1 MSIKSFLGKQLA
13 KLIVLQTQ
21 KWSGDPVETQKKVF
35 NYLIREAKDTAFGRD
50 HYFSSIKSYE
60 DFKAKVPIRDYEGL
74 KDYVERIQNGEINVL
89 WKGLPLFFAK
99 TSGTTS
105 GAKYIPLTKVSLA
118 CQIKAAR
125 NALFHY
131 VATSG
136 NYQFIDGKMIFLQGS
151 PKLNKA
157 SKVPSGRL
165 SGIVANYVPSY
176 LQSNRLPSFKTNCI
190 EDWEQKVEAII
201 DETLSEDMRLI
212 SGIPSWVQMYFERL
226 QKRTGKNIAELFPN
240 FSLFVFG
247 GVNFAP
253 YRKKFKKLIGK
264 NVDSLELYPASEGFI
279 AFQDTQSEKGL
290 LLLLDY
296 GIFYEFI
303 PVNEFYDSKP
313 TRISLKDV
321 KMDVHY
327 VLILNTNAGLWGYNI
342 GDTIEFTSL
351 NPYRIIVTGR
361 IKHFTSAFGEHVIA
375 KEVEQAMKIA
385 IEAFPEV
392 EITEFTVAPQIEPD
406 VGLPHH
412 EWFVEF
418 VNPPNDIN
426 KFSMFIDKKL
436 QLQNVYYKDLIQG
449 KVLRPLVI
457 SVLEKNAFNTYMKSQ
472 GKLGGQ
478 NKPPRLANDRSVAN
492 VLQGFK
498 RS

>member
-1 MSIKSFLGKQLA
+1 
-13 KLIVLQTQ
+13 
-21 KWSGDPVETQKKVF
+21 
-35 NYLIREAKDTAFGRD
+35 
-50 HYFSSIKSYE
+50 
-60 DFKAKVPIRDYEGL
+60 
-74 KDYVERIQNGEINVL
+74 
-89 WKGLPLFFAK
+89 
-99 TSGTTS
+99 
-105 GAKYIPLTKVSLA
+105 
-118 CQIKAAR
+118 
-125 NALFHY
+125 
-131 VATSG
+131 
-136 NYQFIDGKMIFLQGS
+136 
-151 PKLNKA
+151 
-157 SKVPSGRL
+157 
-165 SGIVANYVPSY
+165 
-176 LQSNRLPSFKTNCI
+176 
-190 EDWEQKVEAII
+190 
-201 DETLSEDMRLI
+201 
-212 SGIPSWVQMYFERL
+212 
-226 QKRTGKNIAELFPN
+226 
-240 FSLFVFG
+240 
-247 GVNFAP
+247 
-253 YRKKFKKLIGK
+253 
-264 NVDSLELYPASEGFI
+264 
-279 AFQDTQSEKGL
+279 
-290 LLLLDY
+290 
-296 GIFYEFI
+296 
-303 PVNEFYDSKP
+303 
-313 TRISLKDV
+313 
-321 KMDVHY
+321 MDVHY